1 MRDTEKNNFPLS
13 ALSTLGTGGRA
24 EFFTQ
29 PDSISELQKI
39 LKAAKNLPVYVIG
52 GGSNIVIPD
61 GKINGLTVCTR
72 SLNFIDWQNNSTAE
86 IGAGFPLPL
95 LLKTLTERN
104 LGGLEFAVGI
114 PGTLG
119 GAVSGNAGAGGHGVC
134 EFVDAVKAVDSS
146 GEIRTFKRGEFEYG
160 YRYCSLKGVIIV
172 SLTMTFRK
180 AQDDDADKREEFL
193 SKRKNQP
200 LESRSAGCTFKNP
213 EGISAGKLL
222 DECGC
227 KGLTV
232 GNAKVSE
239 KHANFLIISNN
250 NEITASSDILNLAE
264 LCREIVFERTGICLQ
279 LEIKILA
286 PCFFV

>member
-13 ALSTLGTGGRA
+13 ALSTLGTGGTA

-104 LGGLEFAVGI
+104 LGGLEFAAGI

-239 KHANFLIISNN
+239 KHANFLIIPNN